1 MSESEKT
8 EKEMVPVVLVGKR
21 PVMSYVFSAVTLFD
35 KGFNEV
41 TFKAR
46 GLSIKRAIDA
56 VEILKRQFVKDIK
69 SQEVKIGTEQAPNPA
84 DGTTG
89 NVSFIEIILRN
100 K

>member
-1 MSESEKT
+1 MSETDKS
-8 EKEMVPVVLVGKR
+8 EKEMVPIVLVGRR

-35 KGFNEV
+35 KGFKEV

-56 VEILKRQFVKDIK
+56 VEILKRQFVKDITA
-69 SQEVKIGTEQAPNPA
+69 QEVKIGTEQAPSPA

-89 NVSFIEIILRN
+89 NVSYIEIKLN